1 MKFSLPPAL
10 VKRYLQS
17 HSWIGLAMAAVLYL
31 VCISGT
37 VTVFARY
44 LDRWEQPDVQ
54 EFTQIDTA
62 ILNNVYRDL
71 VEQTPDLAGDVL
83 VMYPEKAYPERHWF
97 PRKVHGC

>member
-1 MKFSLPPAL
+1 MKFSLSPAL

-17 HSWIGLAMAAVLYL
+17 HSWVGLAMAAILYL

-54 EFTQIDTA
+54 EFTQIDA
-62 ILNNVYRDL
+62 SILDGVYRDL
-71 VEQTPDLAGDVL
+71 ISQAPNLSGDVL
-83 VMYPEKAYPERHWF
+83 VLSHFSSRSMMDDTR
-97 PRKVHGC
+97 